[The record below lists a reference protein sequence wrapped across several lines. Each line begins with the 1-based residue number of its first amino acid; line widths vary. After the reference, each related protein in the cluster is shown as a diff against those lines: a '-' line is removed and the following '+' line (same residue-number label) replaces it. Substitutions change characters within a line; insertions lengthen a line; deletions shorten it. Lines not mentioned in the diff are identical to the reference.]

1 VISDRV
7 LTGDMNIPRESCFP
21 LLEQI
26 VFSGKLNLDPQRNNF
41 PVTLHDPCSIVRMMG
56 IVEPQRRILRAICPQ
71 FREMT
76 PNRTENYCCGGG
88 SGFAIMS
95 AMNFPDWKMAVSGR
109 MKMKQIVEAF
119 QDEISP
125 DIKKLV
131 CAPCSNCKGQFRDL
145 FRYYDL
151 GAKCGIG
158 YTGLIEFIVNAMVDM
173 KEPFLNL
180 DELTA

>member
-1 VISDRV
+1 
-7 LTGDMNIPRESCFP
+7 RESCFP
-21 LLEQI
+21 LLEEI

-41 PVTLHDPCSIVRMMG
+41 PVTLHDPCNFTRLMG
-56 IVEPQRRILRAICPQ
+56 IIEPQRRILRAICPQ

-88 SGFAIMS
+88 SGFAIMQG
-95 AMNFPDWKMAVSGR
+95 MNFPDWRNSISGR
-109 MKMKQIVEAF
+109 MKLKQVLDAF
-119 QDEISP
+119 QDVISP

-131 CAPCSNCKGQFRDL
+131 SAPCSNCKGQFRDL

-173 KEPFLNL
+173 KEPFLDL